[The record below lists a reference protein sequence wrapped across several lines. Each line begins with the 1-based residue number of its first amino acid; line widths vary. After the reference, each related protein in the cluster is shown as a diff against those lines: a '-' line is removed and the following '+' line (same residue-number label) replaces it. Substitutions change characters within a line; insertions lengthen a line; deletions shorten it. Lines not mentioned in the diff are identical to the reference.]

1 MAQKACHACSPHYAA
16 RLNSGVRHVSLYGGV
31 LMNRVVFILSFG
43 IASSLL
49 SSASCPASA
58 QSSPRSAAVENT
70 LRRGQPLRA
79 TLNGA
84 QAVPAVLTPGSGEFK
99 AFIENSQLIRYEL
112 RYSGLIGG
120 SVGFISIHF
129 GQPGV
134 NGGFIAILCGVNEPP
149 CPSSGNLQGSI
160 TASDIR
166 GPVSQ
171 GVPTG
176 DLAAA
181 IRALQSKNSY
191 VVIRTNRFA
200 PPGGEIRG
208 QIRAGRP

>member
-1 MAQKACHACSPHYAA
+1 
-16 RLNSGVRHVSLYGGV
+16 
-31 LMNRVVFILSFG
+31 MNRIIFILFG

-49 SSASCPASA
+49 SSASYPANA
-58 QSSPRSAAVENT
+58 QSSPRSTAAETT
-70 LRRGQPLRA
+70 LRRAQPLRA

-84 QAVPAVLTPGSGEFK
+84 QTVPTVLTPGTGEFR
-99 AFIENSQLIRYEL
+99 AFIDSSQLIRYEL
-112 RYSGLIGG
+112 RYSDLIGG

-134 NGGFIAILCGVNEPP
+134 NGGFITILCGVNEPP

-160 TASDIR
+160 AASDIR
-166 GPVSQ
+166 GPASQ

-176 DLAAA
+176 DIAAA
-181 IRALQSKNSY
+181 IRALQSGNSY
-191 VVIRTNRFA
+191 VVIRTDRFS
-200 PPGGEIRG
+200 PPAGEIRG